1 MQNNR
6 VGAVTVAS
14 KERPGVLVYFDI
26 EPAVTM
32 LDDAQRGRLFAAIL
46 SYAHYGVVPTFD
58 DQLLE
63 MAWSFIRCSIDR
75 ANEQYAA
82 TVHKKKL
89 AGITSDFRRNYA
101 PKNGINPDDEQA
113 LQEYISQRLSTGADH
128 STRNSKINLEETK
141 PKVNQAVSKMKR
153 EQGGGEE
160 PEPFD
165 FEAQKRKRIEQ
176 LLAKPP

>member
-1 MQNNR
+1 M
-6 VGAVTVAS
+6 AS

-128 STRNSKINLEETK
+128 STHNSKINLEETK
-141 PKVNQAVSKMKR
+141 PKSKSSCIKN
-153 EQGGGEE
+153 EAGTGGAGEE